1 MPGPMSWP
9 AFRPRPRPLRS
20 CSIHIS
26 SRCTLSEG
34 LSIVLLGEDTRG
46 VRRCA
51 AVVTATAGTAAA
63 SNALASL
70 TPLHEALQPLPCR
83 LSTQQLIDLLK
94 HPLCVGQ
101 SRRIVLDQL
110 ENRYASKFADH
121 WNFV

>member
-1 MPGPMSWP
+1 
-9 AFRPRPRPLRS
+9 
-20 CSIHIS
+20 
-26 SRCTLSEG
+26 LSEG

-121 WNFV
+121 WNFVRFAREQNLNLDFTTPPRLQTLTAEKR